1 VPGEFV
7 ERILY
12 IFVTITDDMQFLAG
26 ADFLTRPVGG
36 VCPLGVLFDFI
47 LLSGVCTIAILPTF
61 VFPRVYNSW
70 SNFIIYEPLKAQ

>member
-1 VPGEFV
+1 MPGEFI

-36 VCPLGVLFDFI
+36 VCLLETLFHFI
-47 LLSGVCTIAILPTF
+47 LLSGVCTIATLSTF
-61 VFPRVYNSW
+61 VFQRAYNSW
-70 SNFIIYEPLKAQ
+70 SNFIIYGPLKAQ

>member
-1 VPGEFV
+1 VSGEFV

-36 VCPLGVLFDFI
+36 VCPLGTLFNFI
-47 LLSGVCTIAILPTF
+47 LSSGVCTIAILPTF
-61 VFPRVYNSW
+61 FFPRVYNSR
-70 SNFIIYEPLKAQ
+70 SKFIVYGPLKAQ